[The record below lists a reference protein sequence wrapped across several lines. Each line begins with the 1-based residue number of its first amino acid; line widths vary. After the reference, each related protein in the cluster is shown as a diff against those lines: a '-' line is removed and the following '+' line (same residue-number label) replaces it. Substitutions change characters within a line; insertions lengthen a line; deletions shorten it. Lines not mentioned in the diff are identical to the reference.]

1 MDTIGV
7 ILLLLVAGVWAF
19 FLLPALVSG
28 RRDAP
33 VSTTQEFTR
42 LTERLESVRRAN
54 TDSGEHQRR
63 RVQARRR
70 RVLILLVMAAAA
82 SIGVALWLNSI
93 VLLGL
98 HLAID
103 AMLAWYVVMLMQIKQ
118 RRRKPSKVVDIRSHK
133 EKEEDDEIQ
142 IVVSS

>member
-33 VSTTQEFTR
+33 VSTTQEFSR
-42 LTERLESVRRAN
+42 LTERLESVGRAA
-54 TDSGEHQRR
+54 TDSADHERR
-63 RVQARRR
+63 QVQARRR
-70 RVLILLVMAAAA
+70 RVLILLLVVAAV
-82 SIGVALWLNSI
+82 SLGLALWLNSI

-98 HLAID
+98 HVAID

-118 RRRKPSKVVDIRSHK
+118 RRREPTKVVDIRPH
-133 EKEEDDEIQ
+133 KEEDDEIQ
-142 IVVSS
+142 IVASS